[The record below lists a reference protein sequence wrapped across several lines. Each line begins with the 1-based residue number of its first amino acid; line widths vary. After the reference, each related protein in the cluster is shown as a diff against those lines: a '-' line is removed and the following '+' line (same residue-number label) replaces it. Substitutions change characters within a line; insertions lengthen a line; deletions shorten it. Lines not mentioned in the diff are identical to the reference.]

1 MKGPRFFKRW
11 NRLPTELK
19 RLIALHVDDL
29 QTINHLSGTC
39 IQMKNMCRDTLFR
52 MDWFKMHP
60 SEERQFEIR
69 LSIDCYSLYIHRAP
83 GIYISFFTYQ
93 RYFLWFDAWLSL
105 HPQILLHQ
113 HVKSV
118 ISLYIRMFH
127 SCGVSRK
134 LLAVST
140 RFPLNLFQSA
150 TQFKCQR
157 CVYDL
162 VKKFP
167 VAAFDLEI
175 WSRRQFSSFLLQS
188 MFLFQNNFT
197 EKELKYLLQ
206 SSLEER
212 IHEECTPVII
222 KELKKYNS

>member
-19 RLIALHVDDL
+19 RLIALHVDHL
-29 QTINHLSGTC
+29 QTINHLSSTC
-39 IQMKNMCRDTLFR
+39 TQMKNMYRSTLFR

-60 SEERQFEIR
+60 SQERQFEIR
-69 LSIDCYSLYIHRAP
+69 LSIDCYSLYLGRLP
-83 GIYISFFTYQ
+83 GIYISFSTYQ

-118 ISLYIRMFH
+118 VSGYIKMFH

-140 RFPLNLFQSA
+140 EFPLNLFQSA
-150 TQFKCQR
+150 TRVKCQR
-157 CVYDL
+157 CVDDL
-162 VKKFP
+162 VKKFA
-167 VAAFDLEI
+167 VAAFDLKK
-175 WSRRQFSSFLLQS
+175 WSKRQFCSFLLQS
-188 MFLFQNNFT
+188 MFLFQHNFT
-197 EKELKYLLQ
+197 EKDLKELLQ
-206 SSLEER
+206 RSLEGY

-222 KELKKYNS
+222 KELKKYNP